1 MIRLFGAAM
10 VAVSCIFCGYGAAER
25 LRKRKEFLRA
35 FFNSLAV
42 LETEICFGRHDL
54 QSIFL
59 GLDERSLC
67 KLYLDCAEDIP
78 EMGITSAWRKNV
90 EKIYGIGFLK
100 SNDKTAVMSLVP
112 GLGKSDTEGQK
123 KIISA
128 AAGLT
133 ERYLCEAEEEYVRLG
148 RVYRGCGILSG
159 AFVILMFI

>member
-1 MIRLFGAAM
+1 MIRLFGAAL
-10 VAVSCIFCGYGAAER
+10 VAVSCIFCGCGAAER
-25 LRKRKEFLRA
+25 LRKRKEFLKA

-54 QSIFL
+54 KSIFSR
-59 GLDERSLC
+59 LDERNLC
-67 KLYLDCAEDIP
+67 GFYLACAEDIS

-90 EKIYGIGFLK
+90 ETVYGEGFLK
-100 SNDKTAVMSLVP
+100 SNDKTAVLSLVP
-112 GLGKSDTEGQK
+112 GLGKSDTVGQK

-133 ERYLCEAEEEYVRLG
+133 ERCLCEAEEEYVRLG